1 MVYKRHLRQDCNVIQ
16 VEVVELYVVMHCE
29 ACAASVKR
37 AIKKIPGV
45 ESYKIDYYEQKVT
58 VIGDVTRE
66 DVWRRIHKTGK
77 RVTLIPKPAPPKE
90 EPKEEKKEETKE
102 EKKEEE
108 EEKKEEKTEE
118 KQETKVEITEVKVE
132 EKKQEKSEETKE
144 ETKVVDTK
152 ETTVVVRRK
161 SMYWPAVRLWRFLI
175 PREVKV
181 HETKETVVETKDE
194 KKEET
199 KEEKKEEPKSEEKK
213 QPKRPKEPEWMPM
226 FVSAPYYTL
235 PSRFY

>member
-1 MVYKRHLRQDCNVIQ
+1 MP
-16 VEVVELYVVMHCE
+16 EVVELYVVMHCE

-77 RVTLIPKPAPPKE
+77 RVTLIPKPAPPKD

-108 EEKKEEKTEE
+108 ETKEEKTEE
-118 KQETKVEITEVKVE
+118 EQETKVEITEVKVE
-132 EKKQEKSEETKE
+132 EKKQEKSEESKE

-181 HETKETVVETKDE
+181 HETKEEVVTVVETKDE

-199 KEEKKEEPKSEEKK
+199 KEEKKEEAKEEKKEEPKSEEKK